1 MVYVKRDAEGRLIAV
16 SLEDDGSGGELGA
29 GNRAE
34 RELLEKL
41 LRDSRSE
48 LSESDLSLSRVL
60 EDLVELLVDKGVIR
74 FTDLPEAAR
83 AKLEERK
90 GARVSMRIGRSLLD
104 EDNDMI

>member
-1 MVYVKRDAEGRLIAV
+1 MVYVKRDANGRLVAV
-16 SLEDDGSGGELGA
+16 SLEDDGSGWENGTGS
-29 GNRAE
+29 GAE

-41 LRDSRSE
+41 LYDSRSE

-60 EDLVELLVDKGVIR
+60 EDLIELLVDKGVIR

-90 GARVSMRIGRSLLD
+90 GARASMKIGRSLLD
-104 EDNDMI
+104 EDSDMI